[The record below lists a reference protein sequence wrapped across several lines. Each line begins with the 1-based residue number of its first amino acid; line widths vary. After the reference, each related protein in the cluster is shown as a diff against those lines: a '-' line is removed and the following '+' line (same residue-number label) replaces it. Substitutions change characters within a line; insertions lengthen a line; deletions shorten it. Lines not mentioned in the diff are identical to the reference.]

1 MMRTRAL
8 ALGFLVVS
16 VLAGALAARPAA
28 AGVSAVGLIDYTK
41 PNFKMGDWVR
51 YKVEIS
57 TSTGLEDVNQQEVR
71 IVGEETYRGER
82 CFWVETWYG
91 REEKVAAYDL
101 ALVSYDVFKDVAP
114 DVHYRNY
121 LRLVLLGL
129 DNDGIPE
136 MSDLKRSNP
145 DAAPPDL
152 RPYRGTLDTL
162 GVEKVGTPRGEI
174 EARLV
179 RLSRRLARTIPQPD
193 STINRINET
202 TRKTWISRNIPVTSV
217 VKEEEVS
224 DRKVQAYALGQP
236 ASTAPETIAES
247 IMRTATVIDWGSG
260 ATSDLLR
267 QWREGRGLLRTKAG
281 AAVDEDPDLPR

>member
-16 VLAGALAARPAA
+16 VFVA
-28 AGVSAVGLIDYTK
+28 AGPASAKISAVGLIDYTK
-41 PNFKMGDWVR
+41 PNFKVGDWVR
-51 YKVEIS
+51 YEVEVS

-91 REEKVAAYDL
+91 RDEKSASYDL
-101 ALVSYDVFKDVAP
+101 TLISYDVFKDVAP

-121 LRLVLLGL
+121 LRLVLLNV
-129 DNDGIPE
+129 DEEGIPE
-136 MSDLKRSNP
+136 MTDLSRSNP
-145 DAAPPDL
+145 NAPPPDL

-162 GVEKVGTPRGEI
+162 GTEKLETPRGEV

-179 RLSRRLARTIPQPD
+179 RLSRRLARTRPQPD
-193 STINRINET
+193 STINVINET
-202 TRKTWISRNIPVTSV
+202 TRKTWFSRQVPVTSV
-217 VKEEEVS
+217 AKEEEVE
-224 DRKVQAYALGQP
+224 DHKVQAYALGQP
-236 ASTAPETIAES
+236 VSTAPETIAKS
-247 IMRTATVIDWGSG
+247 IVRTATVIDWGTG

-267 QWREGRGLLRTKAG
+267 EWRENRGLLRTRAG
-281 AAVDEDPDLPR
+281 TTVEDDPNAPR